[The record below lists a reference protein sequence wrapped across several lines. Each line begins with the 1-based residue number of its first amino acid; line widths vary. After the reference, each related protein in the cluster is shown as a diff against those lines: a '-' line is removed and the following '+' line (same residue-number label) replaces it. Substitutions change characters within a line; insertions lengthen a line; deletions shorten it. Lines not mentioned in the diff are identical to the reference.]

1 LKGGKGMPLDEN
13 LIAKDVAAVSVPL
26 VSLLGFLSSPLV
38 VAVAQ
43 SALASVRGAV
53 RKSSPIS
60 FLL

>member
-1 LKGGKGMPLDEN
+1 MPLDEN
-13 LIAKDVAAVSVPL
+13 LIAKDVAAVCVPP
-26 VSLLGFLSSPLV
+26 VSSLGFLSSPLV

-43 SALASVRGAV
+43 STLASVRGAV